1 MIETY
6 SQIFQDLLALKFTN
20 FKKNGFYVDIG
31 CGFPSYINNTY
42 TLEKNYGWRGIS
54 LDINDQS
61 NSSIGF
67 GGESLD
73 GKSWKQL
80 RNSEMHVIE
89 NALTVNYKELFQKH
103 NAPLTIDFLS
113 IDLEPPQLTL
123 DCLYKIPFSDYQF
136 NFIAFE
142 TDEYREGGKNR
153 RDTSRKYIE
162 NLGYNFIG
170 NISKQ
175 DDFYIHNTLVNEK
188 TQLLNLE
195 DIIANHANINLL
207 EKINSF

>member
-42 TLEKNYGWRGIS
+42 TLEKNYGWEGIS
-54 LDINDQS
+54 LDIYNQA
-61 NSSIGF
+61 NAH
-67 GGESLD
+67 D
-73 GKSWKQL
+73 GKTWEQL
-80 RNSEMHVIE
+80 RNIE
-89 NALTVNYKELFQKH
+89 KYVLEDALRVDYKELFQKF
-103 NAPLTIDFLS
+103 NAPTVIDFLS

-142 TDEYREGGKNR
+142 TDEYREGGENR
-153 RDTSRKYIE
+153 RDISRKYIKDQ
-162 NLGYNFIG
+162 GYIFVG

-175 DDFYIHNTLVNEK
+175 DDFYIHNSLINK
-188 TQLLNLE
+188 QTQLFDPK
-195 DIIANHANINLL
+195 DIIANHAYIDLL
-207 EKINSF
+207 EKVNSF